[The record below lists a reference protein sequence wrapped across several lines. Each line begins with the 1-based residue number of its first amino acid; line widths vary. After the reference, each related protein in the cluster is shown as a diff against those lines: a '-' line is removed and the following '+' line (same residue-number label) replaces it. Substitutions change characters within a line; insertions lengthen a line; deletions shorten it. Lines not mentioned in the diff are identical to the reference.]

1 LDYGSD
7 SEETNSDYPYHLT
20 TGRVLF
26 HWHGGTMT
34 RRSKLD
40 DVFPVPIIEIHPDDA
55 QQLQVT
61 SGDWLD
67 VSSRRGHVTCQVMV
81 TGRSPVGTVF
91 LPFHF
96 VEAAANLLTL
106 NKIDPRAKIPDFKMT
121 AVNLKKAVAPDND
134 AAQKLQQ
141 SAIKNPTQFVH

>member
-1 LDYGSD
+1 
-7 SEETNSDYPYHLT
+7 
-20 TGRVLF
+20 
-26 HWHGGTMT
+26 
-34 RRSKLD
+34 
-40 DVFPVPIIEIHPDDA
+40 
-55 QQLQVT
+55 
-61 SGDWLD
+61 
-67 VSSRRGHVTCQVMV
+67 MV